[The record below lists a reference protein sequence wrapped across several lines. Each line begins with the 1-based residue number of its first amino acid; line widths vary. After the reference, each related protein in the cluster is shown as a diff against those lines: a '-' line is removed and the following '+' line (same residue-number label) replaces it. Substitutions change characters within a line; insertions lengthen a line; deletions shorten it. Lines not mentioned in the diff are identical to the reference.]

1 MSQTHRARAGSLWAI
16 AAATCY
22 SLSSVVGKDLL
33 GELGVIS
40 LLFWR
45 FTVAATVLLAA
56 LGVRARRRTPDR
68 AVRGRAGSGRAG
80 SSRAGSGDARWSS
93 RPSIRMVLLGIWF
106 GAMVLVGFAGLD
118 RLDASVA
125 IVLVYL
131 YPVFV
136 VVGSAALGL
145 RPNPGT
151 WIALALVVSGV
162 VLTVPEL
169 FFGGEVEVDV
179 IGVVLTVAQAVL
191 FASYMIVN
199 SRVGPALDGLES
211 ATWTMVGGSV
221 FIVPIAVVAG
231 INVPDTGVLVLEVA
245 LFALIPSV
253 IATVCFFAAL
263 HHLPAPVVAMILP
276 FEVVLAILWSVL
288 FLGEQLR
295 AIEAVGAAVV
305 VAGVVLAQWF
315 AQRPPPNHSIHAST
329 EVGLNT

>member
-1 MSQTHRARAGSLWAI
+1 MRRSSSCSAWVSTEVSSDRGARVGALWAV

-33 GELGVIS
+33 GELGVVS

-45 FTVAATVLLAA
+45 FTIAATVLLAA
-56 LGVRARRRTPDR
+56 RAVRARRR
-68 AVRGRAGSGRAG
+68 
-80 SSRAGSGDARWSS
+80 
-93 RPSIRMVLLGIWF
+93 RPGLQTSTSPRPALRMTALGVWF

-118 RLDASVA
+118 RLDASVS

-136 VVGSAALGL
+136 VVGSAALGV

-151 WIALALVVSGV
+151 WVALALVVTGV

-169 FFGGEVEVDV
+169 FFGGDVEIDLV
-179 IGVVLTVAQAVL
+179 GVVLVVAQAVL
-191 FASYMIVN
+191 FSSYMIVN

-211 ATWTMVGGSV
+211 ATWTMVGGSI
-221 FIVPIAVVAG
+221 FIVPISVAVG
-231 INVPDTGVLVLEVA
+231 INLPDTGILVLEVA

-253 IATVCFFAAL
+253 VATVCFFAAL
-263 HHLPAPVVAMILP
+263 HHLSAPLVAMILP
-276 FEVVLAILWSVL
+276 LEVVLAIAWSVL
-288 FLGEQLR
+288 FLGEELR
-295 AIEAVGAAVV
+295 GVEAVGAAVV